1 MFKTSLLVAAAQLL
15 FALPAFAAD
24 FSFTGEAPQ
33 MICDDDG
40 NCYRT
45 HAPPLV
51 ERWQDDDDDDGVY
64 ERPGYR
70 SRYGAPGAGVYRN
83 FDDGPAIDVDVNDD
97 PW

>member
-1 MFKTSLLVAAAQLL
+1 MFKTSLLVAAAGLF
-15 FALPAFAAD
+15 FALPALAAD

-45 HAPPLV
+45 SAPRFV
-51 ERWQDDDDDDGVY
+51 ERWQDDDDNDVY

-70 SRYGAPGAGVYRN
+70 SRYGAPGTGVYGN
-83 FDDGPAIDVDVNDD
+83 FDDGPAIDVDVDD
-97 PW
+97 GTW

>member
-1 MFKTSLLVAAAQLL
+1 MFKTSLLVTVASMF
-15 FALPAFAAD
+15 FALPALAAD

-33 MICDDDG
+33 MICEDDG
-40 NCYRT
+40 NCYHT
-45 HAPPLV
+45 HAPPFV
-51 ERWQDDDDDDGVY
+51 EHWQDDDGAY

-83 FDDGPAIDVDVNDD
+83 FDDGPAIDVDVDDD